1 MTQHEIAMKESQEI
15 TVVVY
20 EEIESTYRV
29 PLSRFRELNLPET
42 RDELSDTTELQFNDI
57 DVDTLMDAL
66 EGIEPIEYAVQERRM
81 SFPTDD

>member
-29 PLSRFRELNLPET
+29 PVSRLRELNLPET
-42 RDELSDTTELQFNDI
+42 RDELSDTTALQFNDI

-66 EGIEPIEYAVQERRM
+66 EGIEPIEYAVQERQM
-81 SFPTDD
+81 SFPADE